1 MALAEGLTVAAST
14 LHQDVGHLEGKL
26 ESLEKSVEK
35 LTDKVESL
43 TAALNQAQGAKIA
56 IFAIPAI
63 ISVITTVAAFFGL
76 VVGFPKGH

>member
-1 MALAEGLTVAAST
+1 MPDST

-35 LTDKVESL
+35 LTDKVETL
-43 TAALNQAQGAKIA
+43 TATLNQAEGAKIA

-63 ISVITTVAAFFGL
+63 VSVITGIATAFGMWWSFL
-76 VVGFPKGH
+76 RGH